1 MIESVIKA
9 FKSGTE
15 RILIATD
22 IVARGIDVQQ
32 VSLVI
37 NYDMPNKY
45 SCVYRYKIIA
55 SPEALCLFIYISII
69 GLFGYLKDDNF
80 KRVLIFLLF
89 LSIILEV
96 LHLVIPNR
104 SFQYLDLIANFTGVL
119 LGYCIIIIYKKWK
132 KNE

>member
-1 MIESVIKA
+1 MNNKNRTVRFLYYLSVLVLFVLYLFPGSLIGYFLYDDLGRQPNLISNPA
-9 FKSGTE
+9 GT
-15 RILIATD
+15 
-22 IVARGIDVQQ
+22 
-32 VSLVI
+32 SI
-37 NYDMPNKY
+37 NHFAY
-45 SCVYRYKIIA
+45 
-55 SPEALCLFIYISII
+55 FIYLSII

-96 LHLVIPNR
+96 LHLVVPNR

>member
-1 MIESVIKA
+1 MNNKNRTIQFIYYLSVIVLFVLYLFPGSLIGYLLYEDLSKQPNLISNPA
-9 FKSGTE
+9 GT
-15 RILIATD
+15 
-22 IVARGIDVQQ
+22 
-32 VSLVI
+32 SI
-37 NYDMPNKY
+37 NHFIY
-45 SCVYRYKIIA
+45 
-55 SPEALCLFIYISII
+55 FIYISII

-119 LGYCIIIIYKKWK
+119 LGYCMVIIYKKWK

>member
-1 MIESVIKA
+1 MNNKNRTIRFIYYLSVIVLFVLYLFPGSLIGYLLYEDLSKQPNLISNPA
-9 FKSGTE
+9 GT
-15 RILIATD
+15 
-22 IVARGIDVQQ
+22 
-32 VSLVI
+32 SI
-37 NYDMPNKY
+37 NHFIY
-45 SCVYRYKIIA
+45 
-55 SPEALCLFIYISII
+55 FIYISII
-69 GLFGYLKDDNF
+69 GLFGCLKDDNF

>member
-1 MIESVIKA
+1 MNNKNRTIQFIYYLSVIVLFVLYLFPGSLIGYLLYEDLSKQPNLISNPA
-9 FKSGTE
+9 GT
-15 RILIATD
+15 
-22 IVARGIDVQQ
+22 
-32 VSLVI
+32 SI
-37 NYDMPNKY
+37 NHFIY
-45 SCVYRYKIIA
+45 
-55 SPEALCLFIYISII
+55 FIYISII
-69 GLFGYLKDDNF
+69 GLFGCLKDDNF

-119 LGYCIIIIYKKWK
+119 LGYCIVIIYKKWK

>member
-1 MIESVIKA
+1 MLVLLVLYLFPGSLIGYLLYEDLSKQPNLISNPA
-9 FKSGTE
+9 GT
-15 RILIATD
+15 
-22 IVARGIDVQQ
+22 
-32 VSLVI
+32 SI
-37 NYDMPNKY
+37 NHFIY
-45 SCVYRYKIIA
+45 
-55 SPEALCLFIYISII
+55 FIYISII

-119 LGYCIIIIYKKWK
+119 LGYCMVIIYKKWK

>member
-1 MIESVIKA
+1 MNNKNRTIQFIYYLSVIVLFVLYLFPGSLIGYLLYEDLSKQPNLISNPA
-9 FKSGTE
+9 GT
-15 RILIATD
+15 
-22 IVARGIDVQQ
+22 
-32 VSLVI
+32 SI
-37 NYDMPNKY
+37 NHFIY
-45 SCVYRYKIIA
+45 
-55 SPEALCLFIYISII
+55 FIYISII

>member
-1 MIESVIKA
+1 MNNKNRTIRFLYYLSVIVLFVLYLFPGSLIGYLLYEDLSKQPNLISNPA
-9 FKSGTE
+9 GT
-15 RILIATD
+15 
-22 IVARGIDVQQ
+22 
-32 VSLVI
+32 SI
-37 NYDMPNKY
+37 NHFIY
-45 SCVYRYKIIA
+45 
-55 SPEALCLFIYISII
+55 FIYISII
-69 GLFGYLKDDNF
+69 GLFGCLKDDNF